1 MKKYVFIGLIIILG
15 IGLFNNSKEEIAF
28 YVDDVL
34 YDDISSFED
43 IILDDSKCDKEVDV
57 SWNNESKSLELSN
70 LNSKV
75 NCKIYF
81 RKMSIEEKII
91 ASLDTSGKCPSLN
104 SDGTVNVSGKE
115 DENSLVCK
123 NMDDYGTSYYYRGN
137 VSNNYVYFG
146 KYYWRILRINGDGS
160 IRIIYDGTSIHE
172 NSEESE
178 DKTIGSTAFNTST
191 NDNAYI
197 GYMYGTSG
205 ASSYLDAHSNK
216 FDSILKTYIDNWYIK
231 NFKDKEEEKYIV
243 DNVFCNDRSFSTS
256 NTGTGYALSNTSYRW
271 DSFDTSR
278 VSLKCQNK
286 NDRFTVRDTT
296 IGNGALT
303 YPIAVLTTDEIV
315 LAGGYT
321 GTNKSYYLHT
331 GLVNSWTLSPRF
343 YRNGNANYRRLR
355 NDGAADSTYTLDS
368 VNHVRPV
375 INLKKDSLKS
385 GDGTVNSPYLVG

>member
-91 ASLDTSGKCPSLN
+91 ASLDKSGKCPSLN
-104 SDGTVNVSGKE
+104 RDGTVNVSGKE
-115 DENSLVCK
+115 EENSLVCK
-123 NMDDYGTSYYYRGN
+123 SMDDYGTSYYYRGN

-160 IRIIYDGTSIHE
+160 IRIVYDGTSIHE

-197 GYMYGTSG
+197 GYMYGT
-205 ASSYLDAHSNK
+205 
-216 FDSILKTYIDNWYIK
+216 
-231 NFKDKEEEKYIV
+231 
-243 DNVFCNDRSFSTS
+243 
-256 NTGTGYALSNTSYRW
+256 
-271 DSFDTSR
+271 
-278 VSLKCQNK
+278 
-286 NDRFTVRDTT
+286 
-296 IGNGALT
+296 
-303 YPIAVLTTDEIV
+303 
-315 LAGGYT
+315 
-321 GTNKSYYLHT
+321 
-331 GLVNSWTLSPRF
+331 
-343 YRNGNANYRRLR
+343 
-355 NDGAADSTYTLDS
+355 
-368 VNHVRPV
+368 
-375 INLKKDSLKS
+375 
-385 GDGTVNSPYLVG
+385 

>member
-160 IRIIYDGTSIHE
+160 IRIIYDGTSIHK

-178 DKTIGSTAFNTST
+178 DKTIGSTVFNTST

-303 YPIAVLTTDEIV
+303 YPIAILTTDEIV

>member
-160 IRIIYDGTSIHE
+160 IRIIYDGTSIHK

-178 DKTIGSTAFNTST
+178 DKTIGSTVFNTST

-331 GLVNSWTLSPRF
+331 GLVDSWTLSPRF

>member
-104 SDGTVNVSGKE
+104 RDGTVNVSGKE
-115 DENSLVCK
+115 EENSLVCK
-123 NMDDYGTSYYYRGN
+123 SMDDYGTSYYYRGN

-160 IRIIYDGTSIHE
+160 IRIVYDGTSIHE

-303 YPIAVLTTDEIV
+303 YPIAILTTDEIV
-315 LAGGYT
+315 LAGGHKDI
-321 GTNKSYYLHT
+321 NKTYYLHT
-331 GLVNSWTLSPRF
+331 GLVDSWTLSPRF

-355 NDGAADSTYTLDS
+355 NDGVADSTYTLDS
-368 VNHVRPV
+368 VNYVRPV

-385 GDGTVNSPYLVG
+385 GDGTINLPYLVG